1 MSRKLIL
8 LPLLIALIIQV
19 VFGQVTEGE
28 ARLRKQNT
36 ESSEGWKK
44 GGVMAVTLTQTS
56 LTNWAAGGQN
66 SLSINELLSVF
77 ANYKKG
83 KNIWDNSLDIGY
95 GVLKQGKNSDFIK
108 TDDKFD
114 FLSKYGRQA
123 YQNLYYAALLNF
135 KTQLTIGKDYA
146 TDTKISNFL
155 APAYL
160 LAALGMD
167 YKPNSYFSAF
177 AAPFTGKI
185 TIVNDQQLADAGA
198 FGVDPGEKSK
208 SEFGGYVRVIYTRSD
223 FTPEILQNLALTSK
237 IDLFS
242 NYLSEPQNIDVSWET
257 QIVFKVNQYVS
268 VNLNTHLLYDDDIMI
283 GIDNNADGV
292 IDESGPRTQFKEILG
307 IGFSYNF

>member
-1 MSRKLIL
+1 
-8 LPLLIALIIQV
+8 
-19 VFGQVTEGE
+19 
-28 ARLRKQNT
+28 
-36 ESSEGWKK
+36 
-44 GGVMAVTLTQTS
+44 
-56 LTNWAAGGQN
+56 
-66 SLSINELLSVF
+66 
-77 ANYKKG
+77 
-83 KNIWDNSLDIGY
+83 
-95 GVLKQGKNSDFIK
+95 
-108 TDDKFD
+108 
-114 FLSKYGRQA
+114 
-123 YQNLYYAALLNF
+123 
-135 KTQLTIGKDYA
+135 
-146 TDTKISNFL
+146 
-155 APAYL
+155 
-160 LAALGMD
+160 MD

-223 FTPEILQNLALTSK
+223 FTTEILQNLALTSK

-257 QIVFKVNQYVS
+257 QIVFKVNQYIS

-283 GIDNNADGV
+283 GIDNNDDGV